1 MAGIYIH
8 IPFCRKACHYCNFHF
23 STSLKLKND
32 MLASILWEI
41 EEKAKRNEHT
51 EIGSVYFGGGTPSL
65 MEATDIE
72 LLLHTIRNTYSL
84 NAHAEITLE
93 ANPDDMQVEKV
104 RAWRAAGINRLS
116 IGIQSFREEDLLQ
129 MNRSHGAMQ
138 AINCIPL
145 AQREGFDN
153 ITLDLIFGYPEL
165 SDVAWKQN
173 IDIAL
178 QLQVPHISC
187 YAMTVEPKTALDYH
201 IRSGKRLP
209 LNQEHAAKQYEYL
222 MQRLEEAGFEHY
234 EISSYAKPGYRAVHN
249 SNYWNGIPY
258 LGMGPSAHTYDGNTR
273 SWNVANNAHYIKQC
287 EVRNLT
293 PEVEVLQ
300 RTQRINEWIMVRL
313 RITDGLYLDTLF
325 SSMNEQEQEQFNR
338 IKHQFIQQ
346 GLLSEENHILRLTQA
361 GKLFADHVAS
371 ELFVEDIS

>member
-1 MAGIYIH
+1 
-8 IPFCRKACHYCNFHF
+8 
-23 STSLKLKND
+23 
-32 MLASILWEI
+32 MLSSILWEI
-41 EEKAKRNEHT
+41 EEKAQRNEHT
-51 EIGSVYFGGGTPSL
+51 DIGSIYFGGGTPSL
-65 MEATDIE
+65 MEAKDIA
-72 LLLHTIRNTYSL
+72 LLLNTIRDKYSVK
-84 NAHAEITLE
+84 AHAEITLE
-93 ANPDDMQVEKV
+93 ANPDDLQVEKV
-104 RAWRAAGINRLS
+104 RAWRTAGINRLS

-129 MNRSHGAMQ
+129 MNRSHDALQ

-165 SDVAWKQN
+165 SDAAWKQN

-258 LGMGPSAHTYDGNTR
+258 LGIGPSAHSYDGNTR
-273 SWNVANNAHYIKQC
+273 SWNVANNALYIKQC
-287 EVRNLT
+287 EARNLT

-300 RTQRINEWIMVRL
+300 RIQRINEWIMVRL
-313 RITDGLYLDTLF
+313 RIQDGLKLDTLF
-325 SSMNEQEQEQFNR
+325 SSMSEQEREQFNR
-338 IKHQFIQQ
+338 IKQEFIQQ
-346 GLLSEENHILRLTQA
+346 GLLSEEDQVLRLTQA
-361 GKLFADHVAS
+361 GKLFADHIAS
-371 ELFVEDIS
+371 ELFVEE